1 MYNYN
6 KDLKMDKNK
15 HYQPVTAVWEVTM
28 GCNMRCKHCGS
39 SCSHPLPDELN
50 TEEAL
55 ACIDQLA
62 DIHLRWITISG
73 GEPLTRKDLPLLI
86 RRLKEKG
93 IVVNIITNGWLLKER
108 AEVLHEAGISTV
120 AVSIDGPR
128 DIHDKIR
135 MTGSYTRSEEG
146 IRALKKL
153 GVTVGAVT
161 TITKQNIDRLSELR
175 DDLIRI
181 GVDSWQIQIGLPMGN
196 LAQRPDWVIEPS
208 QVDNLIDFCYE
219 TMQQGKIR
227 IYPADCVGY
236 YNIKELEVRRA
247 SYKTENVLWD
257 GCNAG
262 VRGFGIL
269 HNGDI
274 LGCTSIRSREF
285 IEGNIRERSLAAIWN
300 DPSCF
305 LWRRDMKKSQLS
317 GNCGRCV
324 YGSKCLGGCPN
335 TRLTMNGNIY
345 GENIYCSYNNH
356 LRSLE
361 LKLAERVDKEK
372 MLTEAKEAVR
382 NEDFQKTALLCAR
395 ILKVKESN
403 PDALKLKGYAEF
415 MCGNYKESEC
425 DNRKVL
431 ESIPDDVYALKGLAL
446 ALYKQDRSREEV
458 VMLLDRADVLSNH
471 ADADLIHDMEI
482 IKRDLAFR

>member
-1 MYNYN
+1 
-6 KDLKMDKNK
+6 MDKNK

-39 SCSHPLPDELN
+39 SCSESLPDELN

-73 GEPLTRKDLPLLI
+73 GEPLTRRDLPLLI

-108 AEVLHEAGISTV
+108 AGMLHEAGISTV

-128 DIHDKIR
+128 DIHDKVR
-135 MTGSYTRSEEG
+135 MTGSYARSEEG
-146 IRALKKL
+146 IRALKEL

-181 GVDSWQIQIGLPMGN
+181 GVDSWQVQIGLPMGN

-208 QVDNLIDFCYE
+208 QVDDLIDFCYQ

-227 IYPADCVGY
+227 IYPADCIGY
-236 YNIKELEVRRA
+236 YNLKELEVRRV
-247 SYKTENVLWD
+247 SYQTENVLWD

-285 IEGNIRERSLAAIWN
+285 IEGTIRERSLAAIWN
-300 DPSCF
+300 DPNRF

-317 GNCGRCV
+317 GNCARCV
-324 YGSKCLGGCPN
+324 YGNKCLGGCPN
-335 TRLTMNGNIY
+335 TRLTMNGSIY
-345 GENIYCSYNNH
+345 GENTYCSYNNH
-356 LRSLE
+356 LRGLE
-361 LKLAERVDKEK
+361 LRLAERVDEEK

-382 NEDFQKTALLCAR
+382 NEDFQKTTLLCAR
-395 ILKVKESN
+395 ILKMKSTH

-425 DNRKVL
+425 DNRKAL
-431 ESIPDDVYALKGLAL
+431 ESIPDDAYALKGLAL
-446 ALYKQDRSREEV
+446 ALYKQDMCQEEV
-458 VMLLDRADVLSNH
+458 VRLLDRANDLSNH
-471 ADADLIHDMEI
+471 ADVDLIHDIEI